1 MLEYYKTIGKATD
14 LPLFVQSTGDMSV
27 DLVVRMFKEI
37 PTMRVIKDEAGN
49 PLQRVAEIR
58 ERTGGKLNVFSG
70 NGVRTMITEMERG
83 FSGHC
88 PTTGLA
94 DIYAQAFD
102 LWHAGKKREGFDMF
116 GRVLAFESIPNAGS
130 YVLIARGV
138 FKENTITR
146 AMTLPGGGGGNA
158 AQAAAPTAPL
168 DEAGK
173 KEIREALNTYLKPY
187 LRG

>member
-1 MLEYYKTIGKATD
+1 M
-14 LPLFVQSTGDMSV
+14 
-27 DLVVRMFKEI
+27 
-37 PTMRVIKDEAGN
+37 
-49 PLQRVAEIR
+49 
-58 ERTGGKLNVFSG
+58 NVFSG

-83 FSGHC
+83 FMGHC

-116 GRVLAFESIPNAGS
+116 GRVLAFERIPNAGS

-138 FKENTITR
+138 FKEDTVTR
-146 AMTLPGGGGGNA
+146 AMSLPPGSSGGGGSA
-158 AQAAAPTAPL
+158 RRPAPL

-173 KEIREALNTYLKPY
+173 REIREALSTYLKPY